1 MERIPSPGAAR
12 VNLALAAVVAAV
24 GLLVAVARVTP
35 DVQASAVAEAM
46 PVQSVT
52 WLRDHPESGRRVFNV
67 YAWGGYVGRELS
79 DSLVYID
86 GRSDIY
92 GDAPIREYANAITLA
107 ADPAPLLDRAEI
119 DTIVFWPG
127 SPFAGWLDRN
137 GWHRVHE
144 DAVSA
149 VWERGAEAR

>member
-1 MERIPSPGAAR
+1 MERTPSRGAAR

-92 GDAPIREYANAITLA
+92 GDAPIRAYARAISLQT
-107 ADPAPLLDRAEI
+107 DPAPLLAVADV
-119 DTIVFWPG
+119 DTVVFWPD
-127 SPFAGWLDRN
+127 SALAGWLDGH
-137 GWHRVHE
+137 GWRRVHS
-144 DAVSA
+144 DPVAV
-149 VWERGAEAR
+149 VWAR